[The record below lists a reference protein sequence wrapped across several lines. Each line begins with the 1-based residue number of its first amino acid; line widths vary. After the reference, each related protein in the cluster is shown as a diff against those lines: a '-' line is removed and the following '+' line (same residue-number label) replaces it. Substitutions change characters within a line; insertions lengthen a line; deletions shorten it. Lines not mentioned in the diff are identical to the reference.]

1 MLADLDESIKKL
13 LVAEI
18 PIKNG
23 EIDVKFDQPVREW
36 SARLQKPTINFF
48 LYDVRENVVLRQH
61 QWETAKQNGN
71 GHLDLTLLKRTPF
84 RLDCYYMI
92 TAWAKEPDDEHRLLS
107 HVLMAL
113 FRNPILEDTFL
124 VGDMQGQAF
133 EIQGRVASHDKLT
146 NPAEVWSALDNE
158 LRPSISYLVTV
169 AMDPWKK
176 VPGET
181 PIRTFNMR
189 SGLSPDPRQQA
200 LEPGTS
206 LAAERLYIGGYVLKK
221 DEPQPGIQVALKDT
235 GFVDTTDKDGRFR
248 LGGLLEGQY
257 TLIAWP
263 KTGKPKEIKVS
274 VPATKGNY
282 DIEL

>member
-1 MLADLDESIKKL
+1 
-13 LVAEI
+13 
-18 PIKNG
+18 
-23 EIDVKFDQPVREW
+23 
-36 SARLQKPTINFF
+36 
-48 LYDVRENVVLRQH
+48 
-61 QWETAKQNGN
+61 
-71 GHLDLTLLKRTPF
+71 
-84 RLDCYYMI
+84 
-92 TAWAKEPDDEHRLLS
+92 
-107 HVLMAL
+107 
-113 FRNPILEDTFL
+113 
-124 VGDMQGQAF
+124 
-133 EIQGRVASHDKLT
+133 
-146 NPAEVWSALDNE
+146 
-158 LRPSISYLVTV
+158 
-169 AMDPWKK
+169 
-176 VPGET
+176 
-181 PIRTFNMR
+181 MR